1 VNRQQLLQRIDKA
14 WTEFRDSY
22 AGFSDSQMT
31 DALVTSTWTAK
42 DVISHVTW
50 WEEEALKYLPL
61 IAEGRRPPRY
71 SVMYGGID
79 AFNALMTEE
88 RRCLSLREVLERAA
102 VADVDADPEIEAMS
116 LIAAS
121 VRRELSRRLRIT
133 DAAAIR
139 EDSEARVQ
147 LEHLTFRQTPQGA
160 AEWLLGWLQRRNEER
175 G

>member
-1 VNRQQLLQRIDKA
+1 MNRQQLLQRIDKA

-88 RRCLSLREVLERAA
+88 RRCLSLREVLERSTR
-102 VADVDADPEIEAMS
+102 VH
-116 LIAAS
+116 
-121 VRRELSRRLRIT
+121 RELIGYLEGVPEKLFETDTRFRQRLRVDTYGHYRIH
-133 DAAAIR
+133 AKAIR
-139 EDSEARVQ
+139 EWRS
-147 LEHLTFRQTPQGA
+147 G
-160 AEWLLGWLQRRNEER
+160 
-175 G
+175 

>member
-1 VNRQQLLQRIDKA
+1 MNRQQLLQRIEKA

-102 VADVDADPEIEAMS
+102 RVH
-116 LIAAS
+116 
-121 VRRELSRRLRIT
+121 RELIDYLEGVPEKLFETDTRFRQRLRVDTYGHYRIHAKAIT
-133 DAAAIR
+133 
-139 EDSEARVQ
+139 
-147 LEHLTFRQTPQGA
+147 
-160 AEWLLGWLQRRNEER
+160 EWRSR
-175 G
+175 